1 MIKLQELL
9 VPETH
14 EINFGPSI
22 TQLSF
27 FTVPFPLNYLAMI
40 TKLVSKRGQ

>member
-22 TQLSF
+22 DHSTVIFHSSLSSQLSS
-27 FTVPFPLNYLAMI
+27 NDNQI
-40 TKLVSKRGQ
+40 SQ